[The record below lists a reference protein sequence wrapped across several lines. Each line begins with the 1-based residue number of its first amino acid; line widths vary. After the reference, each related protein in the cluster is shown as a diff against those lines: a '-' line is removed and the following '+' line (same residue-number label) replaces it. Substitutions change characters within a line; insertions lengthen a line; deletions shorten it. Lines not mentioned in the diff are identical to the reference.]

1 MQPWFASLETGAWI
15 GMIPLGGIFSLLVLT
30 LVIAA
35 FFWFRRVQG
44 RSRSLEA
51 DTRRQEQA
59 VSMLDERFERGE
71 IEREEYLKKRRELF
85 A

>member
-1 MQPWFASLETGAWI
+1 
-15 GMIPLGGIFSLLVLT
+15 

-35 FFWFRRVQG
+35 FFWFRRAQG
-44 RSRSLEA
+44 RARSLEA
-51 DTRRQEQA
+51 DTRQREQA

-71 IEREEYLKKRRELF
+71 IEREDYLKKRRELF